1 MHSSTGSGS
10 PNMAAMENPFR
21 LPPDEEIFLLREEEK
36 RRKAEEREKK
46 KHQKVWEKK
55 TASCRLQPSKRLRDE
70 KPQGKK
76 DEAKGDA
83 FMDKKAVPREREN
96 TTDFVAKKREMFLV
110 QMSLD
115 VKKAEILK
123 LDEKARAKE
132 TALKKSQ
139 QMLDEDVTRFDTF
152 LQANDAKA
160 HKAMKHAEEMTKVKQ
175 ERLQK
180 IKHLRGKIAQIQS
193 EISKY
198 KEQKEECIKF
208 RKFLDHLTPIE
219 WKQKQAELRRL
230 EAERLKNIW
239 VNKRNDE
246 ITKRI
251 NAELAIFEEAI
262 PDPFVEAMKK
272 NRKLS
277 KKEEE
282 MLQIKAEER
291 RNEIEN
297 KRKKLKKKYHPGQ
310 EILEKEYFEEVLAR
324 QAPQDEDDELYF
336 KEPKHLLDIFT
347 NLEEAN
353 LFLIQNAQETEEAM
367 EDIEVKFEEARR
379 VMEGKTAA
387 LREGIEATEK
397 MIGDKKLKIEIAKE
411 EIEASKMGRG
421 GREKSEKQA
430 ASPSTSTS
438 KGGGAGGHGKKGE
451 EHEEVV
457 EEASQAELLAQLSAE
472 VMTVFQV
479 CGFDTDARDP
489 LQMLSQIEA
498 KLEDLF
504 LTLDNEE
511 ASNET
516 GRELVLRLEREKER
530 DRRDRVRQ
538 ERIEANAREREERL
552 KASLLRS
559 QAPIHKKIGKQIMYR
574 SRPLMVQKKAEKID
588 YDELEREKDAKI
600 FGIYIDRTGMP
611 YDKKPG
617 VGN

>member
-1 MHSSTGSGS
+1 MASASSSGHVTV
-10 PNMAAMENPFR
+10 ENPFR

-36 RRKAEEREKK
+36 RRKAEERELKK
-46 KHQKVWEKK
+46 NQKVWEKK
-55 TASCRLQPSKRLRDE
+55 TASCRLIPSKRLRDE
-70 KPQGKK
+70 ATKSPAHMVKK
-76 DEAKGDA
+76 DDA
-83 FMDKKAVPREREN
+83 GQLVDKKAVPREREN

-198 KEQKEECIKF
+198 KEQKEECVKF
-208 RKFLDHLTPIE
+208 RKFLDHLTPQE

-230 EAERLKNIW
+230 EAERKKNIW
-239 VNKRNDE
+239 TNRRNDD
-246 ITKRI
+246 ITAKI
-251 NAELAIFEEAI
+251 NAELAIYEDSI

-272 NRKLS
+272 GRKLS

-282 MLQIKAEER
+282 MLQAKAEDR
-291 RNEIEN
+291 RNDIEN
-297 KRKKLKKKYHPGQ
+297 KRKKLTKKYHPGR
-310 EILEKEYFEEVLAR
+310 EALEKEYFEDVLPKQPA
-324 QAPQDEDDELYF
+324 QDEDDELYF

-367 EDIEVKFEEARR
+367 EEIEFKFEDAQR
-379 VMEGKTAA
+379 VMESKTQALQEGIDGSVKQIQEKQQKCLAA
-387 LREGIEATEK
+387 LQEIENA
-397 MIGDKKLKIEIAKE
+397 KKGRAGKE
-411 EIEASKMGRG
+411 EK
-421 GREKSEKQA
+421 
-430 ASPSTSTS
+430 
-438 KGGGAGGHGKKGE
+438 
-451 EHEEVV
+451 EEVKKEGA
-457 EEASQAELLAQLSAE
+457 EEEVSQAQLLADLSAE
-472 VMTVFQV
+472 VFQVFHV

-504 LTLDNEE
+504 ATLDGEE
-511 ASNET
+511 ASGEA
-516 GRELVLRLEREKER
+516 GKELVSRLEKEKEK

-538 ERIEANAREREERL
+538 ARVEAHAREREKRL
-552 KASLLRS
+552 KESLLRS
-559 QAPIHKKIGKQIMYR
+559 QAPVHKKVGKQIMFR
-574 SRPLMVQKKAEKID
+574 SQPLMVQQKVEKID
-588 YDELEREKDAKI
+588 YDELEREKDAKV
-600 FGIYIDRTGMP
+600 FGIYLDRNGVP
-611 YDKKPG
+611 YDKKPSHSPTG
-617 VGN
+617 

>member
-1 MHSSTGSGS
+1 MIESQTIGPSLTIFCSS
-10 PNMAAMENPFR
+10 
-21 LPPDEEIFLLREEEK
+21 K
-36 RRKAEEREKK
+36 RKN
-46 KHQKVWEKK
+46 QKVWEKK
-55 TASCRLQPSKRLRDE
+55 TASCRLIPSKRLRDE
-70 KPQGKK
+70 ATKSPAHMVKK
-76 DEAKGDA
+76 DDA
-83 FMDKKAVPREREN
+83 GQLVDKKAVPREREN

-198 KEQKEECIKF
+198 KEQKEECVKF
-208 RKFLDHLTPIE
+208 RKFLDHLTPQE

-230 EAERLKNIW
+230 EAERKKNIW
-239 VNKRNDE
+239 TNRRNDD
-246 ITKRI
+246 ITAKI
-251 NAELAIFEEAI
+251 NAELAIYEDSI

-272 NRKLS
+272 GRKLS

-282 MLQIKAEER
+282 MLQAKAEDR
-291 RNEIEN
+291 RNDIEN
-297 KRKKLKKKYHPGQ
+297 KRKKLTKKYHPGR
-310 EILEKEYFEEVLAR
+310 EALEKEYFEDVLPKQPA
-324 QAPQDEDDELYF
+324 QDEDDELYF

-367 EDIEVKFEEARR
+367 EEIEFKFEDAQR
-379 VMEGKTAA
+379 VMESKTQALQEGIDGSVKQIQEKQQKCLAA
-387 LREGIEATEK
+387 LQEIENA
-397 MIGDKKLKIEIAKE
+397 KKGRAGTRKRDQLAGEQVGTGAFIRKE
-411 EIEASKMGRG
+411 EK
-421 GREKSEKQA
+421 
-430 ASPSTSTS
+430 
-438 KGGGAGGHGKKGE
+438 
-451 EHEEVV
+451 EEVKKEGA
-457 EEASQAELLAQLSAE
+457 EEEVSQAQLLADLSAE
-472 VMTVFQV
+472 VFQVFHV

-504 LTLDNEE
+504 ATLDGEE
-511 ASNET
+511 ASGEA
-516 GRELVLRLEREKER
+516 GKELVSRLEKEKEK

-538 ERIEANAREREERL
+538 ARVEAHAREREKRL
-552 KASLLRS
+552 KESLLRS
-559 QAPIHKKIGKQIMYR
+559 QAPVHKKVGKQIMFR
-574 SRPLMVQKKAEKID
+574 SQPLMVQQKVEKID
-588 YDELEREKDAKI
+588 YDELEREKDAKV
-600 FGIYIDRTGMP
+600 FGIYLDRNGVP
-611 YDKKPG
+611 YDKKPSHSPTG
-617 VGN
+617 